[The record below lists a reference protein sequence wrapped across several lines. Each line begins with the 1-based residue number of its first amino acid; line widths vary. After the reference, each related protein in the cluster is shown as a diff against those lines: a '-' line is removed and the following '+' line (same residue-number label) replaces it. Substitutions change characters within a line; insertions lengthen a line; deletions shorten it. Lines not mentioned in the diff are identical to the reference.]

1 MDGNSGR
8 DSGRPIRRAELTG
21 TAGIAVLPVAA
32 VVLAG
37 VEASLPWWAVA
48 GPAVLTAGLAG
59 WAGARI
65 GRRRTVRGEALE
77 PGEKVL
83 GTYTVRPPY
92 REHTPPAAHEGPQ
105 YQLLVTSHGLQLWER
120 SALLWRHPWPEL
132 RVLVDGPRLRVHHEG
147 REAGNMLLEPAGA
160 AQEVRLVAARHAA
173 G

>member
-21 TAGIAVLPVAA
+21 AAGVAVLPVVA

-59 WAGARI
+59 WAGVRI
-65 GRRRTVRGEALE
+65 GRRRAVRGEALE

-92 REHTPPAAHEGPQ
+92 REHTPPSAHESPQ

-120 SALLWRHPWPEL
+120 SALLWRHP
-132 RVLVDGPRLRVHHEG
+132 
-147 REAGNMLLEPAGA
+147 
-160 AQEVRLVAARHAA
+160 
-173 G
+173 